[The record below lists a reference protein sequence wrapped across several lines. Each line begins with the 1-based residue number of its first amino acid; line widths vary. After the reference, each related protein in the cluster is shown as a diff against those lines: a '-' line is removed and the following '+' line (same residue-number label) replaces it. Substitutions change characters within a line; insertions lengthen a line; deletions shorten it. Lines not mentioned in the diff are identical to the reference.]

1 MYDPDTTSLV
11 EESFGSSDD
20 LEVMRRVV
28 GKLRA

>member
-11 EESFGSSDD
+11 EESFGSSDG

-28 GKLRA
+28 GKLIA